1 MKKRFKIATAPK
13 WLKRPVKTTYLR
25 LFRKQV
31 KLLNY
36 KFHL

>member
-1 MKKRFKIATAPK
+1 MKRKPKIAATPK
-13 WLKRPVKTTYLR
+13 WLKRPVKNTYLR